1 MQRGGEGERVRRRG
15 KHVGTHRRLVG
26 RKRERLRRREGTK
39 LRLENTG
46 VSGVGAESD
55 K

>member
-1 MQRGGEGERVRRRG
+1 MGKELGVAG
-15 KHVGTHRRLVG
+15 KHVGTHKRLVG

-39 LRLENTG
+39 PRLENTG
-46 VSGVGAESD
+46 VSSGGVESY